1 MSERNPNRLIHETSP
16 YLLQHAYNPVDW
28 YPWGEEAFA
37 AAAEQDKPVFLS
49 VGYSACHWCH
59 VMEHESFEDDQ
70 IAELMNQWFINI
82 KVDREERPD
91 VDQIYMSAVQLMTQ
105 RGGWPMS
112 VFLTPD
118 KRPFYGGTYWPPSAR
133 MGMPGFVDILKK
145 IHEIWTERRD
155 DVASSAASLTEAVG
169 RVSAQQWDA
178 AALDDDVLRKAMQ
191 ALLRSADRTHGGFGG
206 APKFPHP
213 MDLRVLLRCWR
224 RFDNHDALEVATHT
238 LDHMAR
244 GGIYD
249 HLGGGFHRYSTDARW
264 LVPHFEKMLYDN
276 ALLVP
281 VYLELGQAMRQRST
295 GFQPV
300 RKEDGD
306 GGTHGL
312 EIRATDER
320 LWPFTVVR
328 QTLDYVLREMQQPE
342 GGFYSTQ
349 DADSEGEEGKF
360 FVWSEAE
367 IDELLP
373 AEDAKAFKYCYDVT
387 AGGNWEGKTI
397 LNRPKPHEQA
407 ARVLKV
413 DPQELDERLARC
425 RQILFDARE
434 QRVKPGRDDKILVA
448 WNGWMISA
456 MAQAS
461 QVLGKQSYAEA
472 ATRAAEFITQK
483 MRDDQGRLLHS
494 YKDGRARFDAYLDDY
509 AGLIEGLC
517 DLYQATFEVRHLE
530 TARNLA
536 DDMLARFADADHG
549 GFFYTADDHEQLIA
563 RTKDA
568 QDNATP
574 SGNAQAATAL
584 LKLGRLTGNT
594 ELLEH
599 AHRTLQSLSGIL
611 AEHPRAA
618 GQGLLGL
625 DALLGPT
632 REIVLVDGAESQ
644 QTDEWIAALHDRFLP
659 NKVLLRRTV
668 DMQDGEL
675 PAPVTALLSDRPPID
690 GQTTAYICQD
700 TVCGPPVTSLDELLQ
715 ALEAD

>member
-1 MSERNPNRLIHETSP
+1 MTDKTPNRLIDETSP

-28 YPWGEEAFA
+28 RPWGEEAFA

-59 VMEHESFEDDQ
+59 VMEHESFEDGD
-70 IAELMNQWFINI
+70 IAALMNQWFINI

-118 KRPFYGGTYWPPSAR
+118 KRPFYGGTYWPPTAR
-133 MGMPGFVDILKK
+133 MGMPGFPDILKK

-155 DVASSAASLTEAVG
+155 DVASSAASLTEAVA
-169 RVSAQQWDA
+169 RVSSQQWEA
-178 AALDDDVLRKAMQ
+178 ADLDDQVLRNAMQ
-191 ALLRSADRTHGGFGG
+191 VLLRSADRTHGGFGG

-224 RFDNHDALEVATHT
+224 RFGEQDALDVTTVT
-238 LDHMAR
+238 LDKMAR

-276 ALLVP
+276 ALLIP
-281 VYLELGQAMRQRST
+281 AYLELGQAMRNEQSPR
-295 GFQPV
+295 P
-300 RKEDGD
+300 
-306 GGTHGL
+306 
-312 EIRATDER
+312 
-320 LWPFTVVR
+320 WPFAVVR

-349 DADSEGEEGKF
+349 DADSENEEGKF
-360 FVWSEAE
+360 FIWSEQE
-367 IDELLP
+367 IDDLLP
-373 AEDAKAFKYCYDVT
+373 AEDVKAFKYCYDVT
-387 AGGNWEGKTI
+387 TAGNWEGTNI
-397 LNRPKPHEQA
+397 LNRPKPHEEA
-407 ARVLKV
+407 AKVLKT
-413 DPQELDERLARC
+413 DPQELAEGLARC
-425 RQILFDARE
+425 RQILFEARE
-434 QRVKPGRDDKILVA
+434 QRVKPGRDDKVLVA

-461 QVLGKQSYAEA
+461 QVLGEQSYADA
-472 ATRAAEFITQK
+472 ATRAADFIVEQ
-483 MRDDQGRLLHS
+483 MRSDQGRLLHS

-530 TARNLA
+530 TARELA
-536 DDMLARFADADHG
+536 ADMLARFADAEQG
-549 GFFYTADDHEQLIA
+549 GFFYTAEDHEELIA

-584 LKLGRLTGNT
+584 LKLGRFSGDT
-594 ELLEH
+594 ELLDH

-618 GQGLLGL
+618 GQGLLAL

-632 REIVLVDGAESQ
+632 REIVLVDGADSK
-644 QTDEWIAALHDRFLP
+644 QTDEWIAALHGRFLP
-659 NKVLLRRTV
+659 NKVLLRRTA
-668 DMQDGEL
+668 DLRDGDL
-675 PAPVTALLSDRPPID
+675 PAAVAPLLSDRPPINA
-690 GQTTAYICQD
+690 QATAYLCQD
-700 TVCGPPVTSLDELLQ
+700 TVCGPPVTSLEELLRVV
-715 ALEAD
+715 ESD